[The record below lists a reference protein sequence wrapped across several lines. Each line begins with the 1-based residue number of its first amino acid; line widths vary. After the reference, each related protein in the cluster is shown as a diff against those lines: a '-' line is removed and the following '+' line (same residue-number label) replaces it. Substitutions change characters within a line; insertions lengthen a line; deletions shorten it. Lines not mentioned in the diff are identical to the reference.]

1 MGSSKIHDLDTMR
14 CYVKCFNIATLI
26 EFIGMKMDQKRATLI
41 RDKSRNI
48 YLAGILIFTGIFTTI
63 SACVWFVSALNF

>member
-1 MGSSKIHDLDTMR
+1 MMHDLDIMR
-14 CYVKCFNIATLI
+14 HYVKCFNIVSLF
-26 EFIGMKMDQKRATLI
+26 EFMGMKMNQKRATLI